1 MSGRYEDL
9 PDILTVPQV
18 ARFLRV
24 GRQVVY
30 RMIRERRLPAMKFG
44 RAIRISKRAF
54 GAVLERGELND
65 VGRDETRGV
74 CDEGSGWAERP
85 A

>member
-1 MSGRYEDL
+1 MTRMAQTFDEL

-30 RMIRERRLPAMKFG
+30 RMIREKKLPAMKFG

-54 GAVLERGELND
+54 AAVLERGYLDAEE
-65 VGRDETRGV
+65 VRDAV
-74 CDEGSGWAERP
+74 
-85 A
+85 

>member
-1 MSGRYEDL
+1 MAQTFDEL

-30 RMIRERRLPAMKFG
+30 RMIREKKLPAMKFG

-54 GAVLERGELND
+54 AAVLERGYLDAEE
-65 VGRDETRGV
+65 VRDAV
-74 CDEGSGWAERP
+74 
-85 A
+85 

>member
-1 MSGRYEDL
+1 MSTGTFESL
-9 PDILTVPQV
+9 PDVLTVPQV

-30 RMIRERRLPAMKFG
+30 RMIREGRLPAMHFG
-44 RAIRISKRAF
+44 RVIRISKKAF

-65 VGRDETRGV
+65 VGDDGV
-74 CDEGSGWAERP
+74 PGDSCSGWTKRLA
-85 A
+85 